1 MKNAAP
7 RAIDYQALADF
18 RFEIRRFLNVS
29 ERLVHAAGIE
39 PQQHQALLAIKG
51 LPAHRVA
58 TIGVL
63 AERLLIQHHSAVEL
77 VNRLEAKDLLRRA
90 RRVADRREVV
100 LTLSRRGEALLRR
113 LTELHRA
120 ELQSARPKL
129 LAALAAAIDPHATV
143 GRAFRNA
150 RHKKHTRKRRTRNK
164 QPKQRQRQSQTM
176 SGRGS
181 QRLDRSK
188 D

>member
-1 MKNAAP
+1 MRKASP
-7 RAIDYQALADF
+7 RIVDYQALADF
-18 RFEIRRFLNVS
+18 RFEIRCFLNFS

-77 VNRLEAKDLLRRA
+77 VNRLEAKSLLRRA
-90 RRVADRREVV
+90 RGLADRREVV
-100 LTLSRRGEALLRR
+100 LTLSRRGEALLKK
-113 LTELHRA
+113 LTHPHHA

-129 LAALAAAIDPHATV
+129 LAALAAAINPHATAV
-143 GRAFRNA
+143 RASRNA
-150 RHKKHTRKRRTRNK
+150 HHEQRNRKRTRTK
-164 QPKQRQRQSQTM
+164 QPKQRQRQS
-176 SGRGS
+176 
-181 QRLDRSK
+181 
-188 D
+188 

>member
-1 MKNAAP
+1 MKNSSP

-77 VNRLEAKDLLRRA
+77 VNRLEAKGLLRRA
-90 RRVADRREVV
+90 RGVADRREVV
-100 LTLSRRGEALLRR
+100 LTLSRRGEALLKL
-113 LTELHRA
+113 LTHPHRA

-129 LAALAAAIDPHATV
+129 LAALAAAIDPHAAV
-143 GRAFRNA
+143 VRAKRNTQ
-150 RHKKHTRKRRTRNK
+150 HKKYRSRRHAKQKQQMRRT
-164 QPKQRQRQSQTM
+164 
-176 SGRGS
+176 
-181 QRLDRSK
+181 
-188 D
+188 